1 MIRKAAAPDI
11 DAVEKIYDELH
22 QAEEEGTTTIGWL
35 RGIYPVRATAEAAL
49 DRGDLFLRRQ
59 PLIAGICLSSK
70 RTGRSSGPGSSTASR
85 SMSMRVRPGSTRCRR
100 TRSASCIPLSSLPAL
115 NEGDSEGSLPVFT
128 RPMPRKPGA
137 ASCGSTRTRGTC
149 RPGPC
154 TKVSD
159 TGRSMSFR
167 RCSTGSPASTWCC
180 WKNGSADP
188 AAPHSRSR
196 LMEVPCRATL

>member
-49 DRGDLFLRRQ
+49 DRGDLF
-59 PLIAGICLSSK
+59 
-70 RTGRSSGPGSSTASR
+70 
-85 SMSMRVRPGSTRCRR
+85 SMRVRPGSTRCRR